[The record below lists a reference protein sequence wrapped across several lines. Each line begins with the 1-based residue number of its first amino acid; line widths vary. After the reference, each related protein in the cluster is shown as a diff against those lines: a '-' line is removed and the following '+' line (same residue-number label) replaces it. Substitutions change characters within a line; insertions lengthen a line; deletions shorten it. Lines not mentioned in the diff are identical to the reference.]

1 MKNCKYKIED
11 YVQVVNP
18 HDGYERYMGRKGIIA
33 TRHFDA
39 DYKGSYEIRFDG
51 DNDIDDYVWFE
62 EEIDYC
68 TSQSVETAIA
78 SENELLNLLS

>member
-11 YVQVVNP
+11 YVQVINP
-18 HDGYERYMGRKGIIA
+18 QDGYERYTGRRGVIA
-33 TRHFDA
+33 TRHFDT
-39 DYKGSYEIRFDG
+39 DYKSSYEIRFDG